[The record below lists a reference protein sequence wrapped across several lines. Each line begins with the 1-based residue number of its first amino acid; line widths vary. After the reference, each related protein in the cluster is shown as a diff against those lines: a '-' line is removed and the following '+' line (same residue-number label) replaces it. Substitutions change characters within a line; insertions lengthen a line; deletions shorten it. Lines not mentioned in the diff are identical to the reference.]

1 MTDVPEHLRKR
12 AEDARRAV
20 QEGNGQTGTGTGG
33 VGTATLTAERDE
45 RLLEVIRQGSIQE
58 LRAQPTDK
66 VNVWPHLLI
75 VEFVAALS
83 VLAFVTIFS
92 IFVNAPL
99 EELAN
104 PNKTPNPEKAPW
116 YFIGLQE
123 MLTYF
128 DPMVSGVML
137 PGMAIVG
144 LVLTPYIDRNP
155 SHRPE
160 DRKFAVSIYT
170 MFVMFWAVLVI
181 LGALFRGPGFN
192 FVLPWK
198 AGVFFTL

>member
-20 QEGNGQTGTGTGG
+20 QEGNGQTGTGGG
-33 VGTATLTAERDE
+33 VATATLTAERDE

-75 VEFVAALS
+75 IEFVAALT
-83 VLAFVTIFS
+83 VLAFLTVFS
-92 IFVNAPL
+92 IFVNAPF

-116 YFIGLQE
+116 YFLGLQE

-137 PGMAIVG
+137 PGIAIVG

-160 DRKFAVSIYT
+160 DRKFAISVFT
-170 MFVMFWAVLVI
+170 MFVMFWAVLVLI
-181 LGALFRGPGFN
+181 GSFFRGPGFT

-198 AGVFFTL
+198 DGIFFTL